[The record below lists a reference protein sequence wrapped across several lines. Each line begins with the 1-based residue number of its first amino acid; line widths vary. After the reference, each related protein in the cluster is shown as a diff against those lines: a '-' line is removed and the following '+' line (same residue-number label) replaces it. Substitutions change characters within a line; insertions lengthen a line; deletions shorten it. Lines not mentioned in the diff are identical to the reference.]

1 MGRKY
6 QKGRQ
11 NTKTPNSGKQTI
23 GVVEGEEGRGWG

>member
-1 MGRKY
+1 MWGKY

-11 NTKTPNSGKQTI
+11 NIKIPNLRNEL